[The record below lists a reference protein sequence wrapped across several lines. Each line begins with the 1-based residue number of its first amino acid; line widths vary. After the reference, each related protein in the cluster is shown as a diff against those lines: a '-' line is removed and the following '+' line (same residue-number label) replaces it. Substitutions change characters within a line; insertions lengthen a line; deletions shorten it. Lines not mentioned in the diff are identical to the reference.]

1 MDNYSVNQTRML
13 RTSKDTLNDYKTKWT
28 GFVVFENLYGDLN
41 TVVVKIDKN
50 LNIIAGIDTGP
61 SKSKEI
67 LRQLMVQSAMKISG
81 SAYVYAIDT
90 NNTLLASKMD
100 LVKSDFSHLSDGEQ
114 ANKAEM
120 VYNEINPIVASLVT
134 YKILPADMTE
144 LKDRIK
150 DYRDFL
156 TAPKTSIN
164 IGAEARDEI
173 KVQIKK
179 TMKVLE
185 KLDRLM
191 EHYREDEHGFYELYF
206 MARIIIDYGHRY
218 RKAISTI
225 NGKVIDFESEAIVV
239 NAKVYFE
246 GDEKNKVISDE
257 TGLFKIGAFKV
268 GELVLIAE
276 KEGFKKCEEIVFIVK
291 GEDMEMNLELE
302 GIEPI
307 VPPVE

>member
-1 MDNYSVNQTRML
+1 MI
-13 RTSKDTLNDYKTKWT
+13 RTTLKNLNDNKIIWT
-28 GFVVFENLYGDLN
+28 GFLPVENYVVLIGNSVTE
-41 TVVVKIDKN
+41 IDRQEG
-50 LNIIAGIDTGP
+50 IIASIDGGP
-61 SKSKEI
+61 SKRKEL
-67 LRQLMVQSAMKISG
+67 LRQLMLQTCLKISG
-81 SAYVYAIDT
+81 SAYAYADD
-90 NNTLLASKMD
+90 NDNTLLLSKMD
-100 LVKSDFSHLSDGEQ
+100 ITKSDFTYLSDGEQ

-302 GIEPI
+302 KGEIAIEP
-307 VPPVE
+307 VE